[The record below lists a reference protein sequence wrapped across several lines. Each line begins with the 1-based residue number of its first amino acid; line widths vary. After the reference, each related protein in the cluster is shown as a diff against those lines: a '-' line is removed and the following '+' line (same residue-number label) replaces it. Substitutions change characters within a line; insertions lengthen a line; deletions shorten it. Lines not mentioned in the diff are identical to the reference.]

1 MPDRLGKNVEGIL
14 GTGEHKPQ
22 PQGRPCRFRRKE
34 DRLPTFYM
42 RTQRLCT
49 RRNADSQKIYDW
61 MTVNGWDFIPD
72 VTVADVVI
80 LCTCAAT
87 EVSEGQTVYNLKDIL
102 ARKSDAARLIVTG
115 CLPKINPERLSELG
129 SFEIVNPTAL
139 EDFDKLLDAKV
150 SIKEIPE
157 DGAIVVPDFVV
168 EAESPVARIKRLAG
182 EFRLDF
188 GFVRSRLKRF
198 SKRFSKE
205 SEPIPPFDIRI
216 SKGCLGTCT
225 YCGIKFAIG
234 KLQSRPPDEIVEQ
247 FREGLAKGYKRLR
260 LVGSDTGCYGL
271 DIGHTAPDLLRQVLA
286 TEGDYKVEIL
296 DFNPQWLIRFYDPL
310 VEILAAN
317 PGKVTEI
324 MIPVESGSNRI
335 LRLMRRPYDIDT
347 VKAKI
352 QDFKERF
359 PDIRIVTH
367 IIVGFPGETEDEFNE
382 SVRLVSELGFSD
394 GWVFPY
400 CDRPNTEASKMDD
413 KIPKRVIV
421 RRSAELT
428 SILCA

>member
-1 MPDRLGKNVEGIL
+1 M
-14 GTGEHKPQ
+14 
-22 PQGRPCRFRRKE
+22 
-34 DRLPTFYM
+34 PTFYM

-72 VTVADVVI
+72 VTAADVVI

-129 SFEIVNPTAL
+129 NFEIVNPTSL
-139 EDFDKLLDAKV
+139 EDFDMLLGARV
-150 SIKEIPE
+150 SIREIPE
-157 DGAIVVPDFVV
+157 DGAIIVPDFVA
-168 EAESPVARIKRLAG
+168 EAESPIAKLKRLAQ
-182 EFRLDF
+182 EFKFDF
-188 GFVRSRLKRF
+188 GFIRSRVKRF
-198 SKRFSKE
+198 GKRFSKE
-205 SEPIPPFDIRI
+205 PALEPPFDIRI
-216 SKGCLGTCT
+216 AKGCLGNCT

-234 KLQSRPPDEIVEQ
+234 RLQSRPPDEIVEQ
-247 FREGLAKGYKRLR
+247 FREGLRKGYKRLR

-271 DIGHTAPDLLRQVLA
+271 DIGLTAPDLLRQILA
-286 TEGDYKVEIL
+286 TEGDYRVEIL
-296 DFNPQWLIRFYDPL
+296 DFNPQWLIRFYDAL

-317 PGKVTEI
+317 SGKVTEI
-324 MIPVESGSNRI
+324 MIPIESGSNRI
-335 LRLMRRPYDIDT
+335 LRLMKRPYDIDT

-352 QDFKERF
+352 QDFKKRF
-359 PDIRIVTH
+359 PDIRIITH
-367 IIVGFPGETEDEFNE
+367 IIVGFPGETEAEFKE
-382 SVRLVSELGFSD
+382 SMSLASEIGFSD

-400 CDRPNTEASKMDD
+400 CDRPNTEAGKMDN

-421 RRSAELT
+421 RRSAELA

>member
-1 MPDRLGKNVEGIL
+1 M
-14 GTGEHKPQ
+14 
-22 PQGRPCRFRRKE
+22 
-34 DRLPTFYM
+34 PTFYM

-72 VTVADVVI
+72 VTAADVVI

-129 SFEIVNPTAL
+129 SFEIVNPTSL
-139 EDFDKLLDAKV
+139 EDFDTLLGAKV
-150 SIKEIPE
+150 SIREIPE
-157 DGAIVVPDFVV
+157 DGAIVVPDFVA
-168 EAESPVARIKRLAG
+168 EAESPTAKLKRLAQ
-182 EFRLDF
+182 EFKFDF
-188 GFVRSRLKRF
+188 GFIQSRMKRFGKRF
-198 SKRFSKE
+198 SKG
-205 SEPIPPFDIRI
+205 PALAPPFDIRI
-216 SKGCLGTCT
+216 SKGCLGNCT
-225 YCGIKFAIG
+225 YCGIRFAIG
-234 KLQSRPPDEIVEQ
+234 RLQSRPPGEIVEQ
-247 FREGLAKGYKRLR
+247 FREGLSKGYKRLR

-310 VEILAAN
+310 VEILTAN
-317 PGKVTEI
+317 PGKVTDI

-335 LRLMRRPYDIDT
+335 LHLMKRPYDIDT

-352 QDFKERF
+352 QDFKKSF
-359 PDIRIVTH
+359 PNIRIITH
-367 IIVGFPGETEDEFNE
+367 IIVGFPGETEAEFKE
-382 SVRLVSELGFSD
+382 SKRLASEIGFSD

-400 CDRPNTEASKMDD
+400 CDRPNTEASKMDN

-421 RRSAELT
+421 RRSAELA